1 NHRGTEKRTPRLSCV
16 KALILE
22 IRVRP
27 RHPRLRKSAFLP
39 RIRVHWRAFAVERL
53 RSGSWILASKFS
65 RFQFVSIRG
74 WKRIIKL
81 SDFQIGKGDGAH
93 PDTSGHPT
101 SNGIRAHSWWKK
113 ARLIRGPAARHP
125 ICMTAVRYCSLH
137 RLSVWF
143 CLFPRTA
150 AFARR
155 CFHGVV
161 IGDVERV
168 TAVRVV
174 GREIDGERAGVR
186 CARS

>member
-39 RIRVHWRAFAVERL
+39 RIRVHWRAFAVECL

-81 SDFQIGKGDGAH
+81 SDFQIFRLGRETARIPIH
-93 PDTSGHPT
+93 RDTLPPT
-101 SNGIRAHSWWKK
+101 EFV
-113 ARLIRGPAARHP
+113 LIRGGKKR
-125 ICMTAVRYCSLH
+125 
-137 RLSVWF
+137 
-143 CLFPRTA
+143 
-150 AFARR
+150 
-155 CFHGVV
+155 G
-161 IGDVERV
+161 
-168 TAVRVV
+168 
-174 GREIDGERAGVR
+174 
-186 CARS
+186 